1 MRSPLPAPGPDVQP
15 CSVLSRR
22 GSRQDMEVLD
32 SLWSEISK
40 KREELG
46 QKAEETAQKAREKR

>member
-1 MRSPLPAPGPDVQP
+1 
-15 CSVLSRR
+15 
-22 GSRQDMEVLD
+22 MEVLD